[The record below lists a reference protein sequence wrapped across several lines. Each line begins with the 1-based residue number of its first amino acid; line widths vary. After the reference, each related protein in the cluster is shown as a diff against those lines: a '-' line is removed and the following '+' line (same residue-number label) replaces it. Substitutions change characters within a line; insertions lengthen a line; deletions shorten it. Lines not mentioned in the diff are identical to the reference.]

1 MKIFKTLT
9 ATAFFAFFSLG
20 CLSAQDLSEAV
31 ELYNGAIKAFQE
43 SQYIQAIADIE
54 KAVQITTSIEDDEQA
69 LDVKANCEKIIP
81 QFYFSYAMQQIKD
94 KEYAGALQ
102 TLHTAM
108 ELAEKYNND
117 DILISAE
124 DRIPQVYIAKGSADI
139 EAGNIEEGIAAYH
152 KALELDKNNS
162 TIYLRI
168 AMAQRANDEAAALT
182 GFDRIIAMDGAK
194 PDDVAAAKKQAGN
207 IYLKRAAAAQP
218 AKKWNEMYENAQKA
232 VAYDNSN
239 AQSLKLLGMSASELK
254 KWKEAISA
262 YEAVLSA
269 DPNAKDKNTSIYRLA
284 MAYENS
290 NNKAKACSYY
300 KQIVGDAQFKAFA
313 EQKVKELCQ

>member
-9 ATAFFAFFSLG
+9 VTAFFAFFSLG

-43 SQYIQAIADIE
+43 SQYTQAISDIE
-54 KAVQITTSIEDDEQA
+54 KALQIATAVEDDEQA
-69 LDVKANCEKIIP
+69 LDIKANCEKIIP
-81 QFYFSYAMQQIKD
+81 QFYFSYAKQQIKD
-94 KEYAGALQ
+94 KEYAEALQ
-102 TLHTAM
+102 ILNKTM
-108 ELAEKYNND
+108 GLAEKYND
-117 DILISAE
+117 DEVLISAE
-124 DRIPQVYIAKGSADI
+124 DLTPQVYIAKGSVDV
-139 EAGNIEEGIAAYH
+139 EAGNIEEGIAAYRT
-152 KALELDKNNS
+152 ALELDKNNS

-168 AMAQRANDEAAALT
+168 AMAQRANDEAGALT
-182 GFDRIIAMDGAK
+182 SFDQLIAMEGAK
-194 PDDVAAAKKQAGN
+194 PDDVATAKKQASN

-232 VAYDNSN
+232 AGYDNSN
-239 AQSLKLLGMSASELK
+239 TQTFKLLGMSAIELK
-254 KWKEAISA
+254 KWKDAISA

-269 DPNAKDKNTSIYRLA
+269 EPNAKDKNTTIYRLG

-290 NNKAKACSYY
+290 NNKAKACGFY